1 MIAYQLTLDER
12 PGYLHAKAVGERT
25 PENAMRCLD
34 EVYAACVRTGLANVL
49 LEMAF
54 TGPSLGAPGI
64 IRVIE
69 HASANGARLGRVA
82 YVEAS
87 LDGLQ
92 RAKFAETVA
101 VNRAVNVRLFDDTA
115 QAAAWLASPPRR

>member
-1 MIAYQLTLDER
+1 MIPYQLTLDER
-12 PGYLHAKAVGERT
+12 PGYLHAKVVGERT

-34 EVYAACVRTGLANVL
+34 EVYAACVRTGYANVL

-64 IRVIE
+64 FRVIE
-69 HASANGARLGRVA
+69 HASANGARLGRIA

-87 LDGLQ
+87 LDGQQ

-101 VNRAVNVRLFDDTA
+101 VNRAVNVRLFEDAA
-115 QAAAWLASPPRR
+115 QAAAWLNAEHRK

>member
-1 MIAYQLTLDER
+1 MIPYQLTLDER
-12 PGYLHAKAVGERT
+12 PAFLHAKVSGERT

-34 EVYAACVRTGLANVL
+34 EVYQACVRTGIANVL

-64 IRVIE
+64 IKVIE
-69 HASANGARLGRVA
+69 HASANGARLGRIA

-87 LDGLQ
+87 LDGRQ
-92 RAKFAETVA
+92 RARFAETVA
-101 VNRAVNVRLFDDTA
+101 VNRAVNVRLFDDA
-115 QAAAWLASPPRR
+115 EQAAAWLASPARR

>member
-1 MIAYQLTLDER
+1 MIPYQLTLDER
-12 PGYLHAKAVGERT
+12 PAFLHAKVAGERT

-34 EVYAACVRTGLANVL
+34 EVYQACVRTGIANVL

-64 IRVIE
+64 IKVIE
-69 HASANGARLGRVA
+69 HASANGARLGRIA

-87 LDGLQ
+87 LDGRQ
-92 RAKFAETVA
+92 RARFAETVA
-101 VNRAVNVRLFDDTA
+101 VNRAVNVRLFDDA
-115 QAAAWLASPPRR
+115 EQAAAWLASPARR

>member
-1 MIAYQLTLDER
+1 MIPYQLTLDER
-12 PGYLHAKAVGERT
+12 PAFLHAKVAGERT

-34 EVYAACVRTGLANVL
+34 EVYQACVRTGIANVL

-64 IRVIE
+64 IKVIE
-69 HASANGARLGRVA
+69 HASANGARLGRIA

-87 LDGLQ
+87 LDGRQ

-101 VNRAVNVRLFDDTA
+101 VNRAVNVRLFDDA
-115 QAAAWLASPPRR
+115 EQAAAWLASPARR

>member
-1 MIAYQLTLDER
+1 MIDYRLTLEER
-12 PGYLHAKAVGERT
+12 PGYLHAKVAGERT
-25 PENAMRCLD
+25 PGNAMRCLD

-64 IRVIE
+64 IKVIE
-69 HASANGARLGRVA
+69 HASANGARLGRIA

-101 VNRAVNVRLFDDTA
+101 VNRAVNVRLFEDAA
-115 QAAAWLASPPRR
+115 QAAAWLAPAPKR